1 MSDENSYFFIST
13 LLDTIDIAVCLFDSE
28 DRTIFWNRAFT
39 RFFPEHEGHVYSGEP
54 YRENLRRFY
63 AGRLPADEMPNIERY
78 IDEGVDRHRNQ
89 SRPFVFTHNGRRLRV
104 ASLQTPDGSRIRI
117 WHDLADET
125 GRPPEPVAWN
135 EFPIDLL
142 DYIADGAM
150 VLDQNDKIIAI
161 NSEFRALYDIAPD
174 ESVVGLTLIDI
185 VKRAWVKAGT
195 VGRAV
200 EVAVLDNIR
209 FAGAPFEV
217 ELPGGRWR
225 RVIARRTASG
235 IGYFTHSDITVL
247 KRALADLSAMAATD
261 GLTGLPNRRRFD
273 AALEEAWHRCCRE
286 RAAISLLL
294 VDIDHFKSVN
304 DRFGHVVGDNCLRR
318 TALIVQG
325 AVRQSIDLAA
335 RFGGE
340 EFAVLLPN
348 STQEGA
354 VTVGRRIRASMA
366 HEPWTEIHPYLK
378 SVTASIGVCSAGN
391 AADLTVAD
399 FMRHADEALYRAKNG
414 GRDRLELHVV

>member
-1 MSDENSYFFIST
+1 MSDDNS
-13 LLDTIDIAVCLFDSE
+13 
-28 DRTIFWNRAFT
+28 RA
-39 RFFPEHEGHVYSGEP
+39 
-54 YRENLRRFY
+54 
-63 AGRLPADEMPNIERY
+63 
-78 IDEGVDRHRNQ
+78 
-89 SRPFVFTHNGRRLRV
+89 
-104 ASLQTPDGSRIRI
+104 
-117 WHDLADET
+117 
-125 GRPPEPVAWN
+125 PEPAAWN

-150 VLDQNDKIIAI
+150 VLDQSDRIIAV
-161 NSEFRALYDIAPD
+161 NNEFRALYDIAMG
-174 ESVVGLTLIDI
+174 ESVIGLTLIDI
-185 VKRAWVKAGT
+185 VKRAWTKAGS
-195 VGRAV
+195 VGRAIDV
-200 EVAVLDNIR
+200 SVLDNLR

-273 AALEEAWHRCCRE
+273 AALQEAWQRCCRE
-286 RAAISLLL
+286 GSAIALLL

-318 TALIVQG
+318 TALIVQE

-340 EFAVLLPN
+340 EFAVLLPET
-348 STQEGA
+348 SEEGA
-354 VTVGRRIRASMA
+354 VMVGRRIRTSMA
-366 HEPWTEIHPYLK
+366 CEPWNEIHPYLK
-378 SVTASIGVCSAGN
+378 SVTASIGICSAAN
-391 AADLTVAD
+391 ASDLSVSD
-399 FMRHADEALYRAKNG
+399 FMRHADEALYRAKNS
-414 GRDRLELHVV
+414 GRDRLELHVI

>member
-1 MSDENSYFFIST
+1 MSEQSSYFFIST
-13 LLDTIDIAVCLFDSE
+13 LLDTIDIAVCHFDSE
-28 DRTIFWNRAFT
+28 DRTIFWNPAFT
-39 RFFPEHEGHVYSGEP
+39 RFFPEHDGRVYSGEP

-63 AGRLPADEMPNIERY
+63 TGRLSEEELLNIERY

-89 SRPFVFTHNGRRLRV
+89 TRPFVFTHNGRRLRV
-104 ASLQTPDGSRIRI
+104 ASLQTPDGGRIRI
-117 WHDLADET
+117 WHELSDDNNHAPD
-125 GRPPEPVAWN
+125 PAVWN

-150 VLDQNDKIIAI
+150 VLDQSDKIIAV
-161 NSEFRALYDIAPD
+161 NSEFRALYDIAPG
-174 ESVVGLTLIDI
+174 EPIIGLTLVDI
-185 VKRAWVKAGT
+185 VKRAWAKAGSLSRT
-195 VGRAV
+195 IDAS
-200 EVAVLDNIR
+200 VLDNIR

-235 IGYFTHSDITVL
+235 IGYFTHSDISVL
-247 KRALADLSAMAATD
+247 KRALADLAAMAATD

-273 AALEEAWHRCCRE
+273 AGLEEAWERCRRE
-286 RAAISLLL
+286 GAAISLLL

-318 TALIVQG
+318 TATIVHE
-325 AVRQSIDLAA
+325 AVRHSIDLAA

-340 EFAVLLPN
+340 EFAVLLPDA
-348 STQEGA
+348 TDEGA
-354 VTVGRRIRASMA
+354 VAVGRRIRASMA
-366 HEPWTEIHPYLK
+366 REPWSEIHPYLT
-378 SVTASIGVCSAGN
+378 SVTASIGICAARN

-399 FMRHADEALYRAKNG
+399 FMRHADEALYRAKNS
-414 GRDRLELHVV
+414 GRDRLELHVA